1 VTDKAT
7 QQPTKSIIHINTTY
21 KSNRSVSFP
30 SSGGICPLK
39 WLSFNSLH
47 RKVNHY

>member
-21 KSNRSVSFP
+21 KSNRSV
-30 SSGGICPLK
+30 
-39 WLSFNSLH
+39 
-47 RKVNHY
+47 